1 MEDTFLIRDNVDNSS
16 ESFEDERY
24 TQDIEQKQAA
34 LLQQEVAAS
43 IIDAENLPDTHED
56 GEITREQISLRKR
69 ILNWRTIV
77 PLVIVV
83 VFLAYFIQKANINPQ
98 ETWQT
103 IRSANVLFLLAGFLV
118 YYLSFPL
125 RALRWRI
132 LLQNVGFTKANGVQL
147 PRFWKLVEIIYIS
160 FFANVIVPAKLGD
173 LYRAYLLRQDT
184 GVSATRSFG
193 TVLAERLL
201 DLIVLLLL
209 CIPAI
214 MISLH
219 GKMPWEVELSLEVTL
234 AAVFVGIAGLFLLRL
249 LRKKIE
255 KIVPVRLRGYYNHL
269 QEGMLGS
276 FQRLPS
282 LTLLSIGVWM
292 CEALRFF
299 FVAFALNLFTGDLLH
314 IIAAAF
320 FVGLVE
326 ALLTVIPFTGGGVGL
341 VEAGMAAMIIL
352 LNPATLTTGKSLA
365 AAAILLDRT
374 ISLFSIIIIGF
385 VVFILAFGRQ
395 AKHAGQTAKQA
406 KTVKTLTQK

>member
-1 MEDTFLIRDNVDNSS
+1 MEDNFLIKDNVDKSS

-24 TQDIEQKQAA
+24 TQDIEEKQAA
-34 LLQQEVAAS
+34 LLQQELAAS
-43 IIDAENLPDTHED
+43 IIDRQGLADTQED
-56 GEITREQISLRKR
+56 GEITREQLSLSKR
-69 ILNWRTIV
+69 ILNWRTII

-83 VFLAYFIQKANINPQ
+83 VFLVFFLKEANINPQ
-98 ETWQT
+98 QTWQT
-103 IRSANVLFLLAGFLV
+103 IRSAKVPFLLAGFLV

-132 LLQNVGFTKANGVQL
+132 LLQNVGFTRANGVHL
-147 PRFWKLVEIIYIS
+147 PRFWRLVEIIYIS

-173 LYRAYLLRQDT
+173 LYRAYLLRQEI

-219 GKMPWEVELSLEVTL
+219 GKIPWEVELSLEVTL
-234 AAVFVGIAGLFLLRL
+234 AAVVIGIVGLFLLRL

-255 KIVPVRLRGYYNHL
+255 KIVPVRFRGYYNHL

-282 LTLLSIGVWM
+282 LTILSIGVWM

-314 IIAAAF
+314 VVAAAF
-320 FVGLVE
+320 FIGLVE

-341 VEAGMAAMIIL
+341 VETGMAAMIIL

-374 ISLFSIIIIGF
+374 ISLFSIIIIGL
-385 VVFILAFGRQ
+385 VVFIIAFGRQ
-395 AKHAGQTAKQA
+395 SGQTAKQA
-406 KTVKTLTQK
+406 KTVEALTQN